1 MKTIIVVAGP
11 TAVGKT
17 ACAIELASYFNTV
30 ILSAD
35 SRQCFQ
41 ELNIGVARPTVAEL
55 QMVPHFF
62 IASHSIHEELN
73 AAWYETYSLNLLHQ
87 LFETK
92 DIVVVCGGTGLY
104 IKALTEGLDTIPEVG
119 TTIRQ
124 KIVSGYKENGIGW
137 LKQELLLKDPLFASQ
152 GEMQNPQRMMRA
164 LEVVE
169 ATGQSIISFH
179 KKDQAA
185 RPFNI
190 IKLGL
195 ELSRDILYERINARV
210 DAMMEAGLEEEVRQ
224 LLPYRKLNAL
234 HTVGYREM
242 FDYFDGETSKE
253 RAIELIKQNT
263 RHYAKRQ
270 MTWFKKQE
278 NMHWVDLELTKNLS
292 TVVALLFQGG

>member
-1 MKTIIVVAGP
+1 
-11 TAVGKT
+11 VGKT

>member
-1 MKTIIVVAGP
+1 
-11 TAVGKT
+11 VGKT

-124 KIVSGYKENGIGW
+124 KIVSGYKENGIG
-137 LKQELLLKDPLFASQ
+137 
-152 GEMQNPQRMMRA
+152 
-164 LEVVE
+164 
-169 ATGQSIISFH
+169 
-179 KKDQAA
+179 
-185 RPFNI
+185 
-190 IKLGL
+190 
-195 ELSRDILYERINARV
+195 
-210 DAMMEAGLEEEVRQ
+210 
-224 LLPYRKLNAL
+224 
-234 HTVGYREM
+234 
-242 FDYFDGETSKE
+242 
-253 RAIELIKQNT
+253 
-263 RHYAKRQ
+263 
-270 MTWFKKQE
+270 
-278 NMHWVDLELTKNLS
+278 
-292 TVVALLFQGG
+292 

>member
-1 MKTIIVVAGP
+1 
-11 TAVGKT
+11 
-17 ACAIELASYFNTV
+17 
-30 ILSAD
+30 
-35 SRQCFQ
+35 
-41 ELNIGVARPTVAEL
+41 
-55 QMVPHFF
+55 
-62 IASHSIHEELN
+62 
-73 AAWYETYSLNLLHQ
+73 
-87 LFETK
+87 
-92 DIVVVCGGTGLY
+92 
-104 IKALTEGLDTIPEVG
+104 
-119 TTIRQ
+119 
-124 KIVSGYKENGIGW
+124 
-137 LKQELLLKDPLFASQ
+137 
-152 GEMQNPQRMMRA
+152 MMRA

>member
-1 MKTIIVVAGP
+1 MVVAGP